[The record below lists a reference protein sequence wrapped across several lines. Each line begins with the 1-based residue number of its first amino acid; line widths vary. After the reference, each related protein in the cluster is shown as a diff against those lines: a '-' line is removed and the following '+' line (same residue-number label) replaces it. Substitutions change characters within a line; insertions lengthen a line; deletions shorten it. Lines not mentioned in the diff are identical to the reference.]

1 VLSVCATDVGAHPDQ
16 NENNEEKQRR
26 EKIGL
31 ILQEG
36 EKCV

>member
-1 VLSVCATDVGAHPDQ
+1 MQEAHPDQ

-26 EKIGL
+26 KIIGL
-31 ILQEG
+31 ILQKG